1 MVFGDGEVPMAS
13 ASFVEIIS
21 HFAGYL
27 QIFHDIAR
35 DRIQY
40 DESLAPP
47 PSGDYTALRPN
58 YDYRIVPDD
67 METLAGLA
75 PELMSDD
82 PIHFVRGRPLKLLR
96 SPQDDDSDFFPRSP
110 APSIPLLKPPGGGG
124 GGGADYQVK
133 VKYQDGG
140 PETQL
145 TVHQYNF
152 MQDDDTN
159 LSADALLAV
168 QPLIE
173 RLNSDVATTIEQ
185 LAADASAEI
194 PDNWQ
199 MPQTDGGATDFL
211 IAHDAAW
218 ADGGGEPDAHSVT
231 PGYYVNG
238 ELQQRP
244 SEPTSPHD
252 PEELPDTG
260 QGIGQWATL
269 GSNFSI
275 NAALLVD
282 LGESARTMVVMGDYF
297 KTDAIFQT
305 NTIVDADQV
314 RVSGGDGPPTSTS
327 DQNVATNIADFLQ
340 NPSIYAG
347 FPAQFA
353 GPNWT
358 VDVVDG
364 DFYSV
369 HAVAQV
375 NYLSDNDVATQV
387 SSSSHY
393 NLVGGYNTQGNLAQ
407 ILDGSIEY
415 DLIIIKG
422 SYHGLNVI
430 FQNNIL
436 LDNDKVE
443 MAADGADPSQSV
455 SSGDNSLL
463 NEAAVANY
471 GGDTFDE
478 LPANLAL
485 IESLLAAGL
494 TTLDPELAG
503 ALIGHGGPLKV
514 LYITG
519 DYYDINAIWQTNIT
533 SDVDVMYQLQNQP
546 LADLM
551 ALDPDGAVTQSVT
564 TGGNELVNDAA
575 IVDVNPDA
583 TYVGGEIYTDSIL
596 VQGGLVPTESNGAV
610 NADTNALVTEL
621 IAFVGDHPHET
632 AGPPPVAIASSVQ
645 SDPMASVLH

>member
-1 MVFGDGEVPMAS
+1 MAS

-35 DRIQY
+35 DRVQY
-40 DESLAPP
+40 DESLAPR
-47 PSGDYTALRPN
+47 PSADYTTLRPN
-58 YDYRIVPDD
+58 YDYRVVPDD
-67 METLAGLA
+67 IEVLAGPM
-75 PELMSDD
+75 PELMPDD
-82 PIHFVRGRPLKLLR
+82 PTHFFRGRPLKL
-96 SPQDDDSDFFPRSP
+96 SHGPQDDDFDFFPRSQTP
-110 APSIPLLKPPGGGG
+110 TIPLPKPAGGG
-124 GGGADYQVK
+124 GGGADYHVR
-133 VKYQDGG
+133 VTYQDGG
-140 PETQL
+140 EQTQL

-152 MQDDDTN
+152 MHDDDAN
-159 LSADALLAV
+159 LSADALAAV
-168 QPLIE
+168 QPLIV
-173 RLNSDVATTIEQ
+173 RLNSDVLATLEQ
-185 LAADASAEI
+185 LAADANAQI
-194 PDNWQ
+194 PENWQ
-199 MPQTDGGATDFL
+199 MPQTDGGATDFV
-211 IAHDAAW
+211 IAHDAVW
-218 ADGGGEPDAHSVT
+218 ADRGGTPDAHSVT

-238 ELQQRP
+238 ELQDRP
-244 SEPTSPHD
+244 LETSPPAE
-252 PEELPDTG
+252 PEKLPDTG
-260 QGIGQWATL
+260 DGIGQWATL

-275 NAALLVD
+275 NAALIVD
-282 LGESARTMVVMGDYF
+282 IGEAARTMVVMGDYF

-305 NTIVDADQV
+305 NTTVDHA
-314 RVSGGDGPPTSTS
+314 RISVSGGDRAPSPTSAE
-327 DQNVATNIADFLQ
+327 NVATNIADFAQ
-340 NPSIYAG
+340 NPSIYTG
-347 FPAQFA
+347 FAAQMA
-353 GPNWT
+353 GPNWI

-364 DFYSV
+364 DYYSV

-375 NYLSDNDVATQV
+375 NCLSDNDVATQV

-393 NLVGGYNTQGNLAQ
+393 NLVSGHNEQGNLAL
-407 ILDGSIEY
+407 IYDGSVQY
-415 DLIIIKG
+415 DLIIING

-436 LDNDKVE
+436 LNNDKIV
-443 MAADGADPSQSV
+443 MSADGADPSQSV
-455 SSGDNSLL
+455 SSGNNSLL

-471 GGDTFDE
+471 GGDAFDE
-478 LPANLAL
+478 MPGNLAL
-485 IESLLAAGL
+485 IQSLLAAGM
-494 TTLDPELAG
+494 TSLDPELAS

-564 TGGNELVNDAA
+564 AGDNELANDAA

-596 VQGGLVPTESNGAV
+596 VQANLVPTGSDHAV

-621 IAFVGDHPHET
+621 IAFVDDHPQDA
-632 AGPPPVAIASSVQ
+632 AGPPPAAIASSVQ

>member
-1 MVFGDGEVPMAS
+1 MAS

-35 DRIQY
+35 DRIAY
-40 DESLAPP
+40 DESLAPRP
-47 PSGDYTALRPN
+47 TGDYTTLRPN
-58 YDYRIVPDD
+58 YDYRFVPDD
-67 METLAGLA
+67 METAAGPV
-75 PELMSDD
+75 PELMPDD
-82 PIHFVRGRPLKLLR
+82 PIHFLRGRPLKL
-96 SPQDDDSDFFPRSP
+96 SHGPQDEDFDFFPRSP
-110 APSIPLLKPPGGGG
+110 APSGPLLKPLGGGG
-124 GGGADYQVK
+124 GGGVEHHVR

-140 PETQL
+140 EQTQL

-152 MQDDDTN
+152 MHDDDVN
-159 LSADALLAV
+159 LSANALLAV
-168 QPLIE
+168 EPLIA
-173 RLNSDVATTIEQ
+173 RLNSDAMATIEQ
-185 LAADASAEI
+185 LAADANAEI
-194 PDNWQ
+194 PANWQ

-211 IAHDAAW
+211 VGHDAAW
-218 ADGGGEPDAHSVT
+218 AERGGTPDAHSVT

-238 ELQQRP
+238 ELQERP
-244 SEPTSPHD
+244 SEPTPSAE
-252 PEELPDTG
+252 PEKLPDAG
-260 QGIGQWATL
+260 DGIGQWATL
-269 GSNFSI
+269 GGNFSI
-275 NAALLVD
+275 NAALIVD
-282 LGESARTMVVMGDYF
+282 LGEAARTMVVMGNYF

-305 NTIVDADQV
+305 NTIVDHDHIS
-314 RVSGGDGPPTSTS
+314 VSGGSGAPSSPTNAE
-327 DQNVATNIADFLQ
+327 NVVTNIADFAE
-340 NPSIYAG
+340 NPSIYTE
-347 FPAQFA
+347 FPARAA
-353 GPNWT
+353 GPNWI

-364 DFYSV
+364 NYYSV

-375 NYLSDNDVATQV
+375 NYLFDNDVATQV

-393 NLVGGYNTQGNLAQ
+393 NLVGGHNEQGNLAL
-407 ILDGSIEY
+407 IYDGSIEY

-436 LDNDKVE
+436 LDNDKIKI
-443 MAADGADPSQSV
+443 AADGADPSQSA
-455 SSGDNSLL
+455 SSDNNNLL
-463 NEAAVANY
+463 NDATIANY

-478 LPANLAL
+478 LPANLEL
-485 IESLLAAGL
+485 IQSLLAAGM
-494 TTLDPELAG
+494 TSLDPELAG

-519 DYYDINAIWQTNIT
+519 DYYDINAAWQTNIT

-546 LADLM
+546 VADLL

-596 VQGGLVPTESNGAV
+596 VQADLVPAESNTV
-610 NADTNALVTEL
+610 NADTNTLVTEL
-621 IAFVGDHPHET
+621 IAFVDDHPQDT
-632 AGPPPVAIASSVQ
+632 TTPSPAAIANSVQ

>member
-1 MVFGDGEVPMAS
+1 MAS
-13 ASFVEIIS
+13 ANFVEIVS

-35 DRIQY
+35 DRVQY
-40 DESLAPP
+40 DESLAPGNP
-47 PSGDYTALRPN
+47 ADYTTIRPN
-58 YDYRIVPDD
+58 YDYRVVPED
-67 METLAGLA
+67 MDVLAGPV
-75 PELMSDD
+75 PELMLDD
-82 PIHFVRGRPLKLLR
+82 PIHLVRGRPLKLLR

-110 APSIPLLKPPGGGG
+110 APGIPLLKPPSGGG
-124 GGGADYQVK
+124 GGGADYHVK
-133 VKYQDGG
+133 VTYQDGG

-173 RLNSDVATTIEQ
+173 RLDSDVAATIED
-185 LAADASAEI
+185 LAADANAAT
-194 PDNWQ
+194 PVNWQ
-199 MPQTDGGATDFL
+199 IPQTDGGATDFL
-211 IAHDAAW
+211 TARDAAW
-218 ADGGGEPDAHSVT
+218 ADGGGEPDPHSVT

-244 SEPTSPHD
+244 SEPTPPHD
-252 PEELPDTG
+252 AEELPDTG

-314 RVSGGDGPPTSTS
+314 HVSGGGGAPTSTD
-327 DQNVATNIADFLQ
+327 DQNVAANIADFLQ

-347 FPAQFA
+347 YPAQFA

-375 NYLSDNDVATQV
+375 NYLSDIDVATQV

-436 LDNDKVE
+436 LDNDKIK

-471 GGDTFDE
+471 GGDTFNE
-478 LPANLAL
+478 LPANLEL

-596 VQGGLVPTESNGAV
+596 VQGELVPTESNGAV

-621 IAFVGDHPHET
+621 IAFIDEHPQDT
-632 AGPPPVAIASSVQ
+632 ATPPPATIANSVQ

>member
-1 MVFGDGEVPMAS
+1 MAS

-35 DRIQY
+35 DRAEY
-40 DESLAPP
+40 DESLVPR
-47 PSGDYTALRPN
+47 PSGDYTTLRPN
-58 YDYRIVPDD
+58 YDYRIVPED
-67 METLAGLA
+67 METAAGPV
-75 PELMSDD
+75 PELMPDD
-82 PIHFVRGRPLKLLR
+82 PIHFVRGRPLKLLGN
-96 SPQDDDSDFFPRSP
+96 PEDDNSDFFPRS
-110 APSIPLLKPPGGGG
+110 APNVPLPKPPGGGG
-124 GGGADYQVK
+124 GGGGSVEHHVT

-152 MQDDDTN
+152 MHDDDVN
-159 LSADALLAV
+159 LSADALAAV
-168 QPLIE
+168 QPLIT
-173 RLNSDVATTIEQ
+173 RLNSDAMPIIEE
-185 LAADASAEI
+185 LAADANAPI
-194 PDNWQ
+194 PGNWQ

-211 IAHDAAW
+211 KAHDAAR

-238 ELQQRP
+238 ELQERP
-244 SEPTSPHD
+244 SEETPPAEA
-252 PEELPDTG
+252 PELPDTG
-260 QGIGQWATL
+260 HGIGQWASL
-269 GSNFSI
+269 GNNFSI
-275 NAALLVD
+275 NAALIVD
-282 LGESARTMVVMGDYF
+282 IGEFARTMVVNGDYF

-305 NTIVDADQV
+305 NTIMDDDRI
-314 RVSGGDGPPTSTS
+314 RVSGGDREPSSTS
-327 DQNVATNIADFLQ
+327 DHDVATNIADFAQ
-340 NPSIYAG
+340 NPSIYTG
-347 FPAQFA
+347 FLAQFA
-353 GPNWT
+353 GPNWI

-375 NYLSDNDVATQV
+375 NVLSDNDVATQV

-393 NLVGGYNTQGNLAQ
+393 NLVSGYNTQGNLAQ
-407 ILDGSIEY
+407 IFDGSVEY

-436 LDNDKVE
+436 LDNDNIKI
-443 MAADGADPSQSV
+443 AADGAHPSQSA
-455 SSGDNSLL
+455 SSGNNNLL
-463 NEAAVANY
+463 NDATIANY
-471 GGDTFDE
+471 GGDTFDG

-485 IESLLAAGL
+485 IQSLLDAGM
-494 TTLDPELAG
+494 TSLDPELAG

-519 DYYDINAIWQTNIT
+519 DYYDINAAWQTNIT

-546 LADLM
+546 VADLL

-583 TYVGGEIYTDSIL
+583 TYVGGHIYSDSIL
-596 VQGGLVPTESNGAV
+596 VQADLVPTASDSAV

-621 IAFVGDHPHET
+621 IAFVDDHPQDS
-632 AGPPPVAIASSVQ
+632 ASPPPAAIANSVQ
-645 SDPMASVLH
+645 SDPMASMLH

>member
-1 MVFGDGEVPMAS
+1 MLYGDGEVPMAS

-40 DESLAPP
+40 DDSLAPRP
-47 PSGDYTALRPN
+47 TGDYTTLRPN

-67 METLAGLA
+67 MDTAAGPV

-82 PIHFVRGRPLKLLR
+82 PIHFARGRPLKLLHG
-96 SPQDDDSDFFPRSP
+96 PQDDDFDFFPRSP
-110 APSIPLLKPPGGGG
+110 GPGMALPKPVGGGG
-124 GGGADYQVK
+124 GGGAEHHVRVQYG
-133 VKYQDGG
+133 DGG
-140 PETQL
+140 AETQL

-152 MQDDDTN
+152 MHDDDAN
-159 LSADALLAV
+159 LSADALVAV
-168 QPLIE
+168 EPLIA
-173 RLNSDVATTIEQ
+173 RLNSDAMAAIEQ
-185 LAADASAEI
+185 LAADANAQI
-194 PDNWQ
+194 PVDWQ
-199 MPQTDGGATDFL
+199 MPKTDGGATDFL
-211 IAHDAAW
+211 IARDAAW
-218 ADGGGEPDAHSVT
+218 ADGGGTPDPHSVT

-238 ELQQRP
+238 EFQERP
-244 SEPTSPHD
+244 TEETPPAEPP
-252 PEELPDTG
+252 ELPDTG
-260 QGIGQWATL
+260 DGIGQWASL
-269 GSNFSI
+269 GGNFSI
-275 NAALLVD
+275 NAALIVD
-282 LGESARTMVVMGDYF
+282 LGEAARTMVVMGDYF

-305 NTIVDADQV
+305 NTTVDHG
-314 RVSGGDGPPTSTS
+314 RISVSGGDHAQSSAS
-327 DQNVATNIADFLQ
+327 DQNVATSIADFLQ

-436 LDNDKVE
+436 LNNDKIV
-443 MAADGADPSQSV
+443 MSADGADPSQSA

-471 GGDTFDE
+471 GGDTFDDLPENLE
-478 LPANLAL
+478 L
-485 IESLLAAGL
+485 IQSLLAAGL

-503 ALIGHGGPLKV
+503 VLIGRGGPLKV

-519 DYYDINAIWQTNIT
+519 DYYDINAVWQTNIT
-533 SDVDVMYQLQNQP
+533 SDADVMYQLQNQP

-564 TGGNELVNDAA
+564 AGGNELTNDAA

-583 TYVGGEIYTDSIL
+583 TYVKGEIYTDSIL
-596 VQGGLVPTESNGAV
+596 VQANLVPTGSDHAV
-610 NADTNALVTEL
+610 DGDTDALVTEL
-621 IAFVGDHPHET
+621 IAFVDDHAQDT
-632 AGPPPVAIASSVQ
+632 ASQPAAIVNSVQ

>member
-1 MVFGDGEVPMAS
+1 VAS

-35 DRIQY
+35 DRVQY
-40 DESLAPP
+40 DESLAPRP
-47 PSGDYTALRPN
+47 PGDYTTLRPN

-67 METLAGLA
+67 LETMAGPV
-75 PELMSDD
+75 PELMPDD

-110 APSIPLLKPPGGGG
+110 APSIPLPKPPGGGG
-124 GGGADYQVK
+124 GGGADYHVK

-152 MQDDDTN
+152 MHDDDTN

-173 RLNSDVATTIEQ
+173 RLNSDVAATIEE
-185 LAADASAEI
+185 LAADANAAI
-194 PDNWQ
+194 PVNWQ
-199 MPQTDGGATDFL
+199 IPQNDGGATDFL
-211 IAHDAAW
+211 IARDAAW
-218 ADGGGEPDAHSVT
+218 VDGGGEPDAHSVT

-244 SEPTSPHD
+244 SETTPPAE
-252 PEELPDTG
+252 PPELPDTG
-260 QGIGQWATL
+260 DGIGQWASL
-269 GSNFSI
+269 GGNFSI

-282 LGESARTMVVMGDYF
+282 LGEAARIMVVMGDYF

-305 NTIVDADQV
+305 NTIMDADRV
-314 RVSGGDGPPTSTS
+314 RVSGGDREPSSTS
-327 DQNVATNIADFLQ
+327 DQNVATNIADFVQ
-340 NPSIYAG
+340 NPSIYTG
-347 FPAQFA
+347 FSAQFA
-353 GPNWT
+353 GPNWI

-369 HAVAQV
+369 HAVAQA

-393 NLVGGYNTQGNLAQ
+393 NLVTGYNTQGNLAQ

-436 LDNDKVE
+436 LDNDKVK

-455 SSGDNSLL
+455 SSGNNSLL

-471 GGDTFDE
+471 GGDTFDG
-478 LPANLAL
+478 LPANLEL

-494 TTLDPELAG
+494 TSLDPELAG

-564 TGGNELVNDAA
+564 TGGNELANDAA

-596 VQGGLVPTESNGAV
+596 VQGDLLPTASDGAV

-621 IAFVGDHPHET
+621 IAFVDDHPQDT
-632 AGPPPVAIASSVQ
+632 ASPPPAAIANSVQ
-645 SDPMASVLH
+645 SDPMASMLH